1 MSQYRSHNCNEL
13 REEHA
18 GKHVK
23 MAGWLHAK
31 RNHGKLL
38 FIDLRDNFGITQC
51 VVNYPEAE
59 DTYNML
65 ADTNLESVIIVEGIV
80 VKRLEENLNHDLPTG
95 LIEVLITICAVH
107 AVADKLPFSVNN
119 EDHVNE
125 ELALKY
131 RFLHLRKA
139 NVRNKILLRNE
150 IVKEIRLFFYQQ
162 GFSEFQ
168 TPILTTTSPE
178 GARDFLVPSRL
189 HIGKYYALPQAPQQ
203 FKQTLMIAGFD
214 KYFQIAPCF
223 RDEDARSDRS
233 PGEFYQIDVEMSF
246 IDQEH
251 IFALMENLFCTIFN
265 KFSNKKISNAPFVRI
280 SYDDAMLRYGSDKPD
295 LRNPLFIEDVTD
307 IFATSN
313 FSLFN
318 SQILNGACVRC
329 IKISDSLKLSRSFF
343 DKVAN
348 FATSCAAKGL
358 AYIQWDSDNKAKGP
372 IVKFLNETDIE
383 CLKQKLN
390 VQVADSIFFICD
402 KPKKC
407 EDILSNLRNFLGKEL
422 NLIDDNQF
430 YFCWVNYFPF
440 YDLDEKTGSLK
451 FSHNPFSMPCGG
463 MQTLLNA
470 KSIQDY
476 LSIKA
481 FQYDLVCNGIE
492 LASGAIRND
501 NLQLFHKAFELVG
514 FTKDEVENKFSG
526 LTRALKFGVPPHGG
540 IAPGLD
546 RIVMLLTDASNIRE
560 VVAFPMDGSGKD
572 PLMNAPCALS
582 NEEINYLG
590 IQHIQKNAS

>member
-23 MAGWLHAK
+23 LAGWLHSK

-59 DTYNML
+59 DTYNIL

-95 LIEVLITICAVH
+95 LIEVLIKTCTVH
-107 AVADKLPFSVNN
+107 AVSDKLPFSVNN

-150 IVKEIRLFFYQQ
+150 IIKEIRLFFYQQ

-251 IFALMENLFCTIFN
+251 IFALMEKLFCDIFN
-265 KFSNKKISNAPFVRI
+265 KFSNKKISNAPFTRI
-280 SYDDAMLRYGSDKPD
+280 TYDDAMLRYGSDKPD

-318 SQILNGACVRC
+318 SQIFSGASVRC
-329 IKISDSLKLSRSFF
+329 IKISDSLKLPRSFF

-348 FATSCAAKGL
+348 FAASCSAKGL
-358 AYIQWDSDNKAKGP
+358 AYIQWDADNKAKGP

-383 CLKQKLN
+383 RLKQKLN
-390 VQVADSIFFICD
+390 VQVADAIFFICD

-463 MQTLLNA
+463 MHTLLNA

-501 NLQLFHKAFELVG
+501 NLQLFHKAFEIVG
-514 FTKDEVENKFSG
+514 FAEDEVENKFSG

-560 VVAFPMDGSGKD
+560 VVAFPMDGAGKD

-590 IQHIQKNAS
+590 IQNIQKNAS